1 MAYVKHGSKRS
12 AQNKKNSPLNT
23 PVKESRSKM
32 PRVSDTPMKK
42 EEENPK
48 KTINMEDI
56 YEMMAA
62 MSEKLKKL
70 DKLDMIEERIKGIED
85 ELKSV
90 KHSVEFAHDEIED
103 IKKANERTVEIDK
116 KTQERLIELEATNT
130 KLLNSVI
137 DLKARSMRYNLIF
150 YNINEKEGE
159 NTTSL
164 IHNILEEHL
173 GIENASINVKI
184 DRSHRMGSKKSD
196 TKPRPIVAKFN
207 YYQHREQARL
217 NAKKLKGTGIAIT
230 EQFPEEIAR
239 IRKSLYPELKKAK
252 S

>member
-12 AQNKKNSPLNT
+12 AQNQKNSPLNT
-23 PVKESRSKM
+23 PVKESRSKI

-48 KTINMEDI
+48 KQINMEDI

-70 DKLDMIEERIKGIED
+70 DKLDQIEERIKGIED

-116 KTQERLIELEATNT
+116 KTQERLVELEATNT

-137 DLKARSMRYNLIF
+137 A
-150 YNINEKEGE
+150 
-159 NTTSL
+159 
-164 IHNILEEHL
+164 
-173 GIENASINVKI
+173 
-184 DRSHRMGSKKSD
+184 
-196 TKPRPIVAKFN
+196 
-207 YYQHREQARL
+207 
-217 NAKKLKGTGIAIT
+217 
-230 EQFPEEIAR
+230 
-239 IRKSLYPELKKAK
+239 
-252 S
+252 